1 MKKYLVIGN
10 PIGHS
15 LSPLIHNY
23 WMKKYHL
30 IDSVYEKKKVEKKDL
45 IGIVDQVRSGEIKGV
60 NITVPYKKEIIPL
73 LDEIKGDAQLTQ
85 SVNTLC
91 KVNNEVHGYN
101 TDIKGF
107 KYSLDNSHPSS
118 NLKYNFIDCKN
129 KNILIIGAGG
139 VTSSIL
145 EAFIDTANKIYIT
158 NRTKEKAKELK
169 KLGDI
174 SITLLGRKKNTI
186 EVVEWG
192 EKPEI
197 CDVVINT
204 TSVGL
209 TRDENLNLDFK
220 DYQNNKNTL
229 FYDLIY
235 NPKETKFLKEARLRG
250 NKTMNGKMM
259 FIWQAQI
266 AFHMWTG
273 VEAEIDGH
281 VIKLLNND

>member
-101 TDIKGF
+101 TDTKGF
-107 KYSLDNSHPSS
+107 KYSLDDSHLPN
-118 NLKYNFIDCKN
+118 NLEYNFIDCKN

>member
-101 TDIKGF
+101 TDTKGF
-107 KYSLDNSHPSS
+107 KYSLDDSHLPN
-118 NLKYNFIDCKN
+118 NLEYNFIDCKN
-129 KNILIIGAGG
+129 KNIFIIGAGG

-273 VEAEIDGH
+273 VEAEIDGD

>member
-45 IGIVDQVRSGEIKGV
+45 ISIVDQVRSGEIKGV

-101 TDIKGF
+101 TDTKGF
-107 KYSLDNSHPSS
+107 KYSLDDSHLPN
-118 NLKYNFIDCKN
+118 NLEYNFVDCKN
-129 KNILIIGAGG
+129 KNIFIIGAGG

-259 FIWQAQI
+259 FLWQAQI

-273 VEAEIDGH
+273 VEAEIDGD

>member
-45 IGIVDQVRSGEIKGV
+45 ISIVDQVRSGEIKGV

-101 TDIKGF
+101 TDTKGF
-107 KYSLDNSHPSS
+107 KYSLDDSHLPN
-118 NLKYNFIDCKN
+118 NLEYNFVDCKN
-129 KNILIIGAGG
+129 KNIFIIGAGG

-273 VEAEIDGH
+273 VEAEIDGD

>member
-101 TDIKGF
+101 TDTKGF
-107 KYSLDNSHPSS
+107 KYSLDDSHLPN
-118 NLKYNFIDCKN
+118 NLEYNFIDCKN
-129 KNILIIGAGG
+129 KNIFIIGAGG

-158 NRTKEKAKELK
+158 NRTKEKANELK

-273 VEAEIDGH
+273 VEAEIDGD